1 MAKKALGRGIDAI
14 ISRVNNDLPA
24 GESIVKIPID
34 DIIPN
39 RFQPRQ
45 NFDDESIKELA
56 QSIKE
61 SGLTQPIIVTK
72 INENKYE
79 IIAGERRYRAC
90 KQLGWKEIDAIIKS
104 NINDNKK
111 IILSFIENIQ
121 REDLNPI
128 EKATA
133 YSKMIEMG
141 ISQNEIA
148 DYCGKS
154 KGSISN
160 TLRLLEL
167 DPEIIEGI
175 KNNLI
180 TEGHARALLQIPDI
194 EERKRAYQKIIVEKL
209 TVRDIERY
217 SKEFYTT
224 PKKQRKTKTAHKT
237 PDIIEME
244 KYLESRL
251 GTKVEIR
258 PESETSGKI
267 IINYFSLDDFER
279 IKNKIN

>member
-24 GESIVKIPID
+24 GEFIVKIPID

>member
-24 GESIVKIPID
+24 GEFIVKIPID

-154 KGSISN
+154 NGSISN

>member
-24 GESIVKIPID
+24 GESIVKIPVD

>member
-24 GESIVKIPID
+24 GEFIVKIPID

-154 KGSISN
+154 KSSISN